1 MKIATIVGSNSHVM
15 YVARVLDKRDG
26 GEAPDANS
34 FGFGTFVSMDLGD
47 ETIVGVI
54 CDSRLVNPEYTASSP
69 QTDGVNALGDLRRDL
84 IREQKA
90 LVGILL
96 LGRIADGKAVHE
108 VPRRVVP
115 ASTDVE
121 TMDAEMIQ
129 AFHQQGEAGVQLK
142 YLPNL
147 IAQTGSLGI
156 PLAKYI
162 IGELSRDCSESD
174 RNRLN
179 VMAETLA
186 WKHAFG
192 DARF

>member
-26 GEAPDANS
+26 GETPDADT
-34 FGFGTFVSMDLGD
+34 FGFGTFVSMDLAD

-54 CDSRLVNPEYTASSP
+54 CDSRLVNPEYTSSSP

-96 LGRIADGKAVHE
+96 LGQIADGKAVHE
-108 VPRRVVP
+108 VPQRVVP

-121 TMDAEMIQ
+121 TMDSEMIQ
-129 AFHQQGEAGVQLK
+129 AFHSQDESGVQLK

-162 IGELSRDCSESD
+162 ISELSFNCSEID
-174 RNRLN
+174 RDRLK

>member
-1 MKIATIVGSNSHVM
+1 MRIATIVGSNSHVM
-15 YVARVLDKRDG
+15 YVARILDKRDG
-26 GEAPDANS
+26 SDAPDANS
-34 FGFGTFVSMDLGD
+34 FGFGTFVSMNLAD

-54 CDSRLVNPEYTASSP
+54 CDSRLVNPEYMASSP

-96 LGRIADGKAVHE
+96 LGRIAGGKPVHE

-121 TMDAEMIQ
+121 TMDTDMIQ
-129 AFHQQGEAGVQLK
+129 SFHHRDEGGVQLK

-147 IAQTGSLGI
+147 
-156 PLAKYI
+156 
-162 IGELSRDCSESD
+162 
-174 RNRLN
+174 
-179 VMAETLA
+179 
-186 WKHAFG
+186 
-192 DARF
+192 

>member
-1 MKIATIVGSNSHVM
+1 M
-15 YVARVLDKRDG
+15 RW
-26 GEAPDANS
+26 
-34 FGFGTFVSMDLGD
+34 FGTLFRGLGN

-54 CDSRLVNPEYTASSP
+54 CDSRLVNPEFTALSP

-121 TMDAEMIQ
+121 TMDSQTIQ
-129 AFHQQGEAGVQLK
+129 AFHQQHGEGV
-142 YLPNL
+142 N
-147 IAQTGSLGI
+147 
-156 PLAKYI
+156 
-162 IGELSRDCSESD
+162 
-174 RNRLN
+174 
-179 VMAETLA
+179 
-186 WKHAFG
+186 
-192 DARF
+192 

>member
-1 MKIATIVGSNSHVM
+1 M

-26 GEAPDANS
+26 GEVPDANS
-34 FGFGTFVSMDLGD
+34 FGFGTFISMDLGD

-69 QTDGVNALGDLRRDL
+69 QTDGVNALGDLRRDM

-96 LGRIADGKAVHE
+96 LGRITGGKPVHE
-108 VPRRVVP
+108 VPQRVVP

-121 TMDAEMIQ
+121 TMGSEMIL
-129 AFHQQGEAGVQLK
+129 AFHQPGDGGVQLK

-156 PLAKYI
+156 PLAKFI
-162 IGELSRDCSESD
+162 IGELSRDCSEAD
-174 RNRLN
+174 RDRLS

-192 DARF
+192 DAGF

>member
-26 GEAPDANS
+26 GELPDANT
-34 FGFGTFVSMDLGD
+34 FGFGTFVSMDLGN

-96 LGRIADGKAVHE
+96 LGRIVDGKAVHE

-121 TMDAEMIQ
+121 TIDVEMIN
-129 AFHQQGEAGVQLK
+129 AFHQQDGAGVQLK

-162 IGELSRDCSESD
+162 ISELSLNCSEAD
-174 RNRLN
+174 KNRLN